1 MADGVLCV
9 LTTDGRLMQRQSS
22 EQGFRELSIA
32 GDHDSPACIAILGAL
47 VLVGAGSDVL
57 AVEQSGAVRRSIA
70 TGLRIS
76 AVASH
81 DESVVVCERG
91 TGTVA
96 LFDRGTATVWTGFT
110 DPAAVALTADAVFV
124 AEAAS
129 RQVVCVARETGER
142 TIAATA
148 MPFGSPLAAH
158 ANGVGPPSLSAAV
171 DGSVFVGCSGD
182 ASVRRLSRCPQE

>member
-1 MADGVLCV
+1 MMLAAC
-9 LTTDGRLMQRQSS
+9 TTDGRLMHRQSS
-22 EQGFRELSIA
+22 AQGFRELSIA
-32 GDHDSPACIAILGAL
+32 AAHDSLTCIAILGAL

-57 AVEQSGAVRRSIA
+57 AVDQSGAVRRSIA

-96 LFDRGTATVWTGFT
+96 LFDSGTATVWTGFT

-124 AEAAS
+124 AEEAS
-129 RQVVCVARETGER
+129 RQVVCVARATGER
-142 TIAATA
+142 TIAATE
-148 MPFGSPLAAH
+148 MPFGSPLAGH
-158 ANGVGPPSLSAAV
+158 ANGVGPPSLCAAA

-182 ASVRRLSRCPQE
+182 ASVRRLSPTPGRV